1 MTENKTLLI
10 KNRKTEALN
19 ALKNNILLIRVI
31 ILRNVRKIFSSLK
44 DQINSAKDDLIQ
56 DIIEQS
62 NENASD
68 IAQTIT
74 STAENYGYNLSKSL
88 LYSAK
93 NVNLGKFN

>member
-1 MTENKTLLI
+1 MTKNCLTENKTLLI

-19 ALKNNILLIRVI
+19 ALEKQYSAYQGDNSEEGKKNIQQ
-31 ILRNVRKIFSSLK
+31 LK

-68 IAQTIT
+68 IETV
-74 STAENYGYNLSKSL
+74 SSF
-88 LYSAK
+88 
-93 NVNLGKFN
+93 V